1 MLDFSYNVS
10 IPSAFGSGCELGS
23 VCLPLHMTLI
33 KAKASKHFDACLEG
47 ISRLGKNRRRTDDP
61 MRPVARLYAVTG
73 SSLIVSAIVYKQW
86 STGSIFGGMERP

>member
-33 KAKASKHFDACLEG
+33 KAKASKHFDACYQLCRDRLVLCAFSWKEFPALEKIEG
-47 ISRLGKNRRRTDDP
+47 GQTIQCVPWHGC
-61 MRPVARLYAVTG
+61 MR
-73 SSLIVSAIVYKQW
+73 
-86 STGSIFGGMERP
+86 